1 MTSGHSAH
9 RGPANGCPT
18 AVGYGGYTRTWRVT
32 AAVGAMAAAM
42 AGKVLPLAAASST
55 GMRRS
60 PYAPLDNVDERVELA
75 ALDRRQERK
84 DRRRPLGVQ
93 LHHLPQ
99 PRQAAGAR

>member
-18 AVGYGGYTRTWRVT
+18 AVGYGGYTRTWHVT

-75 ALDRRQERK
+75 ALDLRTACEERRQ
-84 DRRRPLGVQ
+84 PLW
-93 LHHLPQ
+93 LHLHPLPQ
-99 PRQAAGAR
+99 PQQPAGA

>member
-42 AGKVLPLAAASST
+42 AGKVLPLAADCST

-60 PYAPLDNVDERVELA
+60 PCAPLDNVDERVELA
-75 ALDRRQERK
+75 ALDRAHAREERRQ
-84 DRRRPLGVQ
+84 PLWLH

-99 PRQAAGAR
+99 PQQPAGA